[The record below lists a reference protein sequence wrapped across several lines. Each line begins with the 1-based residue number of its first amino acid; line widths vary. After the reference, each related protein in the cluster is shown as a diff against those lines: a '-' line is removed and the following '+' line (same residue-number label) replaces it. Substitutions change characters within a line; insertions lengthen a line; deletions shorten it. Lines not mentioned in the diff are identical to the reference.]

1 MNFQRFSLPDA
12 DLRHVLHDLGMNW
25 DGEPNHVD
33 RAIADAATRAA
44 LQAVVKWLR
53 EFDPKDSS
61 GARVW
66 YPLDMAVDTLEAVLV
81 SEEEAA
87 RQEVKP

>member
-44 LQAVVKWLR
+44 LQAVVNWLR
-53 EFDPKDSS
+53 PLRAETFGLSQRR
-61 GARVW
+61 GLEIAANALERVI
-66 YPLDMAVDTLEAVLV
+66 